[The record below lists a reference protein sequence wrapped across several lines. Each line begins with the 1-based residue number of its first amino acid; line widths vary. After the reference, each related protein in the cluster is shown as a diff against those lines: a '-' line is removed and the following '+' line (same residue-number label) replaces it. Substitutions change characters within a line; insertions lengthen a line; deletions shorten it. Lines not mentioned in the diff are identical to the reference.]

1 MYEIVSQTP
10 KEIVFNYIMFMAACF
25 VTYPIVSLITTTLN
39 KLNSSRKGA
48 E

>member
-10 KEIVFNYIMFMAACF
+10 KEIVFTYIMFMSACF
-25 VTYPIVSLITTTLN
+25 VTYPIVSLITTAAN
-39 KLNSSRKGA
+39 KINGSSKGA